1 MSSVPLSARVAAPIS
16 LDAPA
21 AIGGI
26 TWRPASI
33 QDAPAIHACEKALAV
48 ADHPRHTMRLAEID
62 EKLTASYVDPE
73 LDSIVAIDE
82 QGVVRAW
89 GIALLLPSQETLV
102 RCRLVGGVA
111 PSHRGRGIGRVLLA
125 WLRDRGLQRLASTQ
139 STLPGWLVVPVDGA
153 ADQTQRLCARLGFT
167 VARTFLELAR
177 SLSDAVEAG
186 SLDGLAIEQFSPERS
201 EATRLA
207 DIDAFRDHWASQP
220 TTEQE
225 WRSMVDGDTFRADLS
240 FVAVGTDD
248 QGGEV
253 VAGLV
258 MATVNEEDWSGR
270 GFSFVYIAIVGVPRS
285 WRGRGIANVLLART
299 LESAAAAGLDYAI
312 LDVDSENPSGAL
324 RLYTNLGFQPSNST
338 LTYTSEY

>member
-1 MSSVPLSARVAAPIS
+1 MSSVPLSARVPAPIT
-16 LDAPA
+16 LDAPVSV
-21 AIGGI
+21 GGI

-33 QDAPAIHACEKALAV
+33 QDAPAIHACEKALAA
-48 ADHPRHTMRLAEID
+48 ADHPRHTMRLEEIE
-62 EKLTASYVDPE
+62 EKLSASYVDLE
-73 LDSIVAIDE
+73 MDSIVAVDE
-82 QGVVRAW
+82 HGVVQAW

-102 RCRLVGGVA
+102 RCRLVGGVV
-111 PSHRGRGIGRVLLA
+111 PSHRGRGIGRALLT
-125 WLRDRGLQRLASTQ
+125 WLRERGLQRLASTP
-139 STLPGWLVVPVDGA
+139 SSLPGWLVVPVDGA
-153 ADQTQRLCARLGFT
+153 AEQTQRLCARLGFT
-167 VARTFLELAR
+167 VARTFLELER
-177 SLSDAVEAG
+177 PLSGGVEVG
-186 SLDGLAIEQFSPERS
+186 SLDGLAIEQFSSARS

-220 TTEQE
+220 TTDQE

-248 QGGEV
+248 QGDEA

-258 MATVNEEDWSGR
+258 MSTVNEEDWRGR

-285 WRGRGIANVLLART
+285 WRGRGIANVLLGRT
-299 LESAAAAGLDYAI
+299 LASAAAAGLEYAI

-338 LTYTSEY
+338 LTYTAEY